1 MTIEL
6 NPQSLLKELEIIG
19 HTEPYEQEGA
29 EIFAAFNIDMSLL
42 SKNLTGNDA
51 GFCQTYFITYLQLL
65 HMTDQNFLRAAS
77 QPNVDA
83 KALKHDFLKLI
94 EEIPAA
100 LLQYLFEKKENRQF
114 YSQKDKTP
122 DQAYLSILPT
132 LLANLSLINLQL
144 PDEIKKVFDAEED
157 KIKSAFLANLSAVD
171 TESEK
176 FSGEMAR
183 SIHRWIEEKDSRFDE
198 YIRHFASRLNENK
211 SAEQTTVVPLD
222 EAELGTIVFAK
233 KSMSFIPAFLTKA
246 REMPSLLLLIELLDK
261 AKELNQKNLE
271 QKIVE
276 FFYKNPFGLQESIK
290 KFTQIIED
298 ANILIF
304 SIQQLLN
311 NKTLV
316 KKTKGSQ

>member
-1 MTIEL
+1 
-6 NPQSLLKELEIIG
+6 
-19 HTEPYEQEGA
+19 
-29 EIFAAFNIDMSLL
+29 
-42 SKNLTGNDA
+42 
-51 GFCQTYFITYLQLL
+51 
-65 HMTDQNFLRAAS
+65 MTDQNFLRAAS

-304 SIQQLLN
+304 SRASEVVNPPI
-311 NKTLV
+311 
-316 KKTKGSQ
+316 